1 MRRPIHA
8 LMAVS
13 LATASAAFGLAL
25 AAPAGA
31 TSSFSLTRIAGSDRY
46 QTASYIDAAT
56 YPSGEPIALL
66 ADAIPGHQSDALA
79 ASGVE
84 GTYGIGVLLTD
95 NTNTVPTS
103 ALSALSANK
112 VSKIV
117 VLGGT
122 GAVSQSQINQLSSAG
137 YQVSEPYQGSDR
149 WQTMEMVDDSM
160 GGAGTDASGLATAI
174 LASGQDNHLVDAL
187 SAGGLSYLK
196 HFPIIL
202 TNSTGPGLQPQA
214 QQVISNLGIK
224 HLIVVGGTASIPSSE
239 YSPPPSGVTKVDVE
253 AGSDRS
259 NTSQVLADFAIS
271 SGWLANTNLI
281 LARGDDGADALAGA
295 PFGGTHGWPTVVT
308 NSATDV
314 GSAPAFATE
323 HDSTLAG
330 TSYVLGGTGAV
341 TASQASAVQTAGGGP
356 APTTAP
362 AGTFGTAAGT
372 TPAVTAETSTTFTE
386 GNETYTYASGD
397 TYQIVTTSSTPGS
410 SPACTADSYADFQA
424 RLSNGDSVS
433 GNYQPSATSTFCLN
447 DLAPASPSSVT
458 STTSSTGSGVNVS
471 WTAPAAAGT
480 DAVNGYTIWRAAA
493 TQSIP
498 SSGQYSCPAAYTVAP
513 GASPQT
519 PPGSSSGYTV
529 LNTVAVG
536 ASSTYT
542 YPDTTATAGNEYC
555 YAVSS
560 MSPNSLAGIQ
570 TGTAQP
576 ASGSNALQPASPG
589 AVSGAGNGSGGTA
602 PAGTFGTAGGSTPV
616 VTSETASAFTEGN
629 ETYTYASGDTYQIVT
644 TSSTPGSSPACTADS
659 YADFQARLSNGDS
672 VSGNYQPS
680 ATSTFCLNDLAPQPP
695 SSASASA
702 SSSGGVLV
710 SWTAPRQAG
719 ADGITGYT
727 IWQTPASSG
736 TTGSYCPP
744 AYTVAAGVSPQ
755 TPPSGYTALATVP
768 ASSSTYTDT
777 TASAGNSYCY
787 AVSSVAPSGAGAP
800 QAGSATPAPSDSSP
814 SQDCPSPGACPNP
827 VAGASAGQAVSAPV
841 SLSTAC
847 LQDCTDLAA
856 GSSPGTAGTELTV
869 TFNEPMTVS
878 AWSSLTLAG
887 PCSTTPG
894 GTCPASASG
903 QATLLPENTSA
914 CSPVM
919 STPTGAFCA
928 SASASGDTVTFS
940 VDYCPAPSCSSVSI
954 NDLEIVG
961 EAGVNSATNNVPW
974 NVPGSAIGDVIGT
987 STNACGPGSCSR
999 VFGGANANLP
1009 SAPTITGLNQNVI
1022 SFQCND
1028 PGSTQLNSYNQ
1039 DGQYLGEATC
1049 GGASHPRQSA
1059 PGTFV
1064 SGSTYL
1070 FTETDG
1076 PPGEN
1081 PGNSASVVLNQES
1094 QAVSVVDPMMPAM
1107 QSATVTSHTPA
1118 GLSITYNEPIAC
1130 ATVDADASDYSVSY
1144 SGATSGTEAA
1154 GFFTASCSGST
1165 VTLTGKSGDN
1175 FATSYTL
1182 TIKAQKGTDGD
1193 TACTFVSPNN
1203 TNCEAV
1209 GDSTTATT

>member
-1 MRRPIHA
+1 
-8 LMAVS
+8 
-13 LATASAAFGLAL
+13 
-25 AAPAGA
+25 
-31 TSSFSLTRIAGSDRY
+31 
-46 QTASYIDAAT
+46 
-56 YPSGEPIALL
+56 
-66 ADAIPGHQSDALA
+66 
-79 ASGVE
+79 
-84 GTYGIGVLLTD
+84 
-95 NTNTVPTS
+95 
-103 ALSALSANK
+103 
-112 VSKIV
+112 
-117 VLGGT
+117 
-122 GAVSQSQINQLSSAG
+122 
-137 YQVSEPYQGSDR
+137 
-149 WQTMEMVDDSM
+149 
-160 GGAGTDASGLATAI
+160 
-174 LASGQDNHLVDAL
+174 
-187 SAGGLSYLK
+187 
-196 HFPIIL
+196 
-202 TNSTGPGLQPQA
+202 
-214 QQVISNLGIK
+214 
-224 HLIVVGGTASIPSSE
+224 
-239 YSPPPSGVTKVDVE
+239 
-253 AGSDRS
+253 
-259 NTSQVLADFAIS
+259 
-271 SGWLANTNLI
+271 
-281 LARGDDGADALAGA
+281 
-295 PFGGTHGWPTVVT
+295 
-308 NSATDV
+308 
-314 GSAPAFATE
+314 
-323 HDSTLAG
+323 
-330 TSYVLGGTGAV
+330 
-341 TASQASAVQTAGGGP
+341 
-356 APTTAP
+356 
-362 AGTFGTAAGT
+362 
-372 TPAVTAETSTTFTE
+372 
-386 GNETYTYASGD
+386 
-397 TYQIVTTSSTPGS
+397 
-410 SPACTADSYADFQA
+410 
-424 RLSNGDSVS
+424 
-433 GNYQPSATSTFCLN
+433 
-447 DLAPASPSSVT
+447 
-458 STTSSTGSGVNVS
+458 
-471 WTAPAAAGT
+471 
-480 DAVNGYTIWRAAA
+480 
-493 TQSIP
+493 
-498 SSGQYSCPAAYTVAP
+498 
-513 GASPQT
+513 
-519 PPGSSSGYTV
+519 
-529 LNTVAVG
+529 
-536 ASSTYT
+536 
-542 YPDTTATAGNEYC
+542 
-555 YAVSS
+555 
-560 MSPNSLAGIQ
+560 
-570 TGTAQP
+570 
-576 ASGSNALQPASPG
+576 
-589 AVSGAGNGSGGTA
+589 
-602 PAGTFGTAGGSTPV
+602 
-616 VTSETASAFTEGN
+616 
-629 ETYTYASGDTYQIVT
+629 
-644 TSSTPGSSPACTADS
+644 SSTPGSSPACTADS